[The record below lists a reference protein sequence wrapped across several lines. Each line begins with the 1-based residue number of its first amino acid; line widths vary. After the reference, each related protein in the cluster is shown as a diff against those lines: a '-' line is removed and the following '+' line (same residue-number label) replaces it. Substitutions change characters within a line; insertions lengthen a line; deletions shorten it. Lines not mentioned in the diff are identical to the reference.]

1 MAPDARSLPALPL
14 SHLFTLSHAEGLKAL
29 APGEQMRLIGL
40 EDGKIPRKAPPLTQP
55 MDRVPGHAWLL
66 VLAAAVLVTVASAV
80 PLAPPLNETFS
91 PALSQSLNPPSTVSI
106 NPWTVAGQGA
116 LVVTGLLLLLFV
128 YRRRLYILFWTAG
141 WLLISASMFLAGREE
156 LVNYYTEMLTY
167 GVSQF
172 LGLLSALFF
181 VISADAYPARPR
193 IRRGYALVLIGVL
206 LWFALAPVALG
217 KWTVFAPGHVLIAG
231 ALAAAGIGH
240 LMLLRQV
247 RMLGA
252 AVVGI
257 SLLLISVSHL
267 WVVLV
272 VDTPTISGGAKTLG
286 LSLVLYLITALGMQL
301 MTFEDMTLELR
312 RTNRRLESAQS
323 KLRRMVITDPLT
335 GCRNRRFFDEIIGR
349 ELQRHRRYEI
359 PMSVLF
365 VDVDRFKAIN
375 DTLGHEAGDRVLRE
389 VAAFL
394 LSNIREADYVFRWG
408 GDEFLVLLS
417 CGEEEATRRGIAL
430 QSDFARYSAAASLPS
445 GVGLSIGCAEVGPGA
460 QSIMALIKIAD
471 ERMYENKRSLRESRS
486 FSKRAGGSR

>member
-1 MAPDARSLPALPL
+1 
-14 SHLFTLSHAEGLKAL
+14 
-29 APGEQMRLIGL
+29 
-40 EDGKIPRKAPPLTQP
+40 

-80 PLAPPLNETFS
+80 PLAPPLDATFAR
-91 PALSQSLNPPSTVSI
+91 ALSQNSPSSDATVTI
-106 NPWTVAGQGA
+106 NPWTVAGQGG

-141 WLLISASMFLAGREE
+141 WFLISASMFLAGQEIDNQYA
-156 LVNYYTEMLTY
+156 LLTY
-167 GVSQF
+167 GISQF

-193 IRRGYALVLIGVL
+193 VRRGYVLVLIGVL

-217 KWTVFAPGHVLIAG
+217 SWTVFAPGHILIAG
-231 ALAAAGIGH
+231 ALAAAGLGH
-240 LMLLRQV
+240 LILLRQV

-252 AVVGI
+252 AVVGV
-257 SLLLISVSHL
+257 SLVLISASHV
-267 WVVLV
+267 WVVFLV
-272 VDTPTISGGAKTLG
+272 DAPLAPAGTKALG
-286 LSLVLYLITALGMQL
+286 VNLVLYLIAALGMQL

-312 RTNRRLESAQS
+312 RTNRRLESAQG

-375 DTLGHEAGDRVLRE
+375 DTLGHETGDRVLRE

-408 GDEFLVLLS
+408 GDEFLILLS
-417 CGEEEATRRGIAL
+417 CGEEEAIRRGMAL
-430 QSDFARYSAAASLPS
+430 QADFTKYATSASLPS
-445 GVGLSIGCAEVGPGA
+445 GVGLSIGCAEVGPHVD
-460 QSIMALIKIAD
+460 SIISLIKLAD
-471 ERMYENKRSLRESRS
+471 ERMYENKRMFREARPALSA
-486 FSKRAGGSR
+486 RAATR

>member
-1 MAPDARSLPALPL
+1 MN
-14 SHLFTLSHAEGLKAL
+14 
-29 APGEQMRLIGL
+29 
-40 EDGKIPRKAPPLTQP
+40 
-55 MDRVPGHAWLL
+55 RVPGHAWLL

-80 PLAPPLNETFS
+80 PLAPPLDNRFTSAIRESFD
-91 PALSQSLNPPSTVSI
+91 PGAVWI
-106 NPWTVAGQGA
+106 NPWTIAGQGA

-141 WLLISASMFLAGREE
+141 WCLLAGSMLLAARTPDS
-156 LVNYYTEMLTY
+156 YFSEMLSY

-193 IRRGYALVLIGVL
+193 IRRGYALVLVGVL
-206 LWFALAPVALG
+206 LWFALAPMALG
-217 KWTVFAPGHVLIAG
+217 RWSVFAPGHVLIAG
-231 ALAAAGIGH
+231 ALAAAGVGH
-240 LMLLRQV
+240 LILLRQV

-252 AVVGI
+252 AVVGV
-257 SLLLISVSHL
+257 SLLLIAFSHL
-267 WVVLV
+267 WTVLAV
-272 VDTPTISGGAKTLG
+272 GDPLPLAGKSLG
-286 LSLVLYLITALGMQL
+286 FSLVLYLITALGMQL

-349 ELQRHRRYEI
+349 EIQRHRRYEI

-408 GDEFLVLLS
+408 GDEFLILLS
-417 CGEEEATRRGIAL
+417 CGEEEATRRGLAL
-430 QSDFARYSAAASLPS
+430 QVDFAKYSRSASLPA
-445 GVGLSIGCAEVGPGA
+445 GVGLSIGCAEVGPEA
-460 QSIMALIKIAD
+460 HSIMALIKLAD
-471 ERMYENKRSLRESRS
+471 ERMYESKRSLRENRPAA
-486 FSKRAGGSR
+486 KRAAASR